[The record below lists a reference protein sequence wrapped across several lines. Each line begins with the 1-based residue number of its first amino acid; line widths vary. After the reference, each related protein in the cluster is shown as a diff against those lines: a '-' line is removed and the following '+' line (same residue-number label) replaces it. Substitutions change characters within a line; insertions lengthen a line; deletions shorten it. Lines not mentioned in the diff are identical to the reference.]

1 MEVERKITKEDG
13 SEEIV
18 VCREFDVEQAG
29 GFIVQLMPFASEET
43 IAQLENN
50 IKDILRIEK
59 DRRNMNLS
67 RLFCFFGCVCL
78 FVLCCF

>member
-43 IAQLENN
+43 IATLKKKKKKHKRYTICNN
-50 IKDILRIEK
+50 FIKGWK
-59 DRRNMNLS
+59 
-67 RLFCFFGCVCL
+67 
-78 FVLCCF
+78 